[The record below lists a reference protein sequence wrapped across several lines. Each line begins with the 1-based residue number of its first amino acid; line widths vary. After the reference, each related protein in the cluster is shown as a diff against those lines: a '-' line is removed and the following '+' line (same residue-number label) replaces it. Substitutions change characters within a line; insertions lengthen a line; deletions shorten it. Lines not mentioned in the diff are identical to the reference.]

1 MLSEGAALLTFP
13 TLWLPLI
20 LLRMFHRISEIR
32 PILYLEASDVAHRV
46 SEPFDAAQGLY
57 GIVKI
62 RQTWIGGQLD
72 TALLIDEII
81 IRQHML
87 DFVISIVVRLAV
99 MLLQLG
105 DNHVKGYCKHSSFS
119 LTGSK

>member
-1 MLSEGAALLTFP
+1 
-13 TLWLPLI
+13 
-20 LLRMFHRISEIR
+20 MFHRISEIR
-32 PILYLEASDVAHRV
+32 PILHLEASDVAHRV
-46 SEPFDAAQGLY
+46 SEPFDATQGLY

-62 RQTWIGGQLD
+62 RQTWIGGQIDATLQ
-72 TALLIDEII
+72 IDEVI

-87 DFVISIVVRLAV
+87 NLIISIVVRLALIV
-99 MLLQLG
+99 LQLG